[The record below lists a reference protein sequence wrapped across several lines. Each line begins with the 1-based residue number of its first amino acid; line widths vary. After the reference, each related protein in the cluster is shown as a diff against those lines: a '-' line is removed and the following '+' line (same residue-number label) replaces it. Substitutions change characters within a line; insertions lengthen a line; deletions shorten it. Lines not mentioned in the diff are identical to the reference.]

1 MELLKTSL
9 IETLMW
15 FGRELKLLLHRTIQ
29 DQNFTTTDM
38 SSPLIQK
45 CPSPVFTLAGE
56 RSSVILSLLVSN
68 RL

>member
-15 FGRELKLLLHRTIQ
+15 FGPELKLLLHRTIQ
-29 DQNFTTTDM
+29 DRKFTTTDM

-45 CPSPVFTLAGE
+45 CPSPVFAFVGE
-56 RSSVILSLLVSN
+56 RSSVISSLLVSN